1 MANKAVPYRYH
12 ILSIAIVTL
21 VSLVTSLALP
31 PRIFQK
37 YRYRIPVLQ
46 ATGNPDE
53 TDGESALL
61 QAIADLPQ
69 PNRDT
74 LAYLVLHLK
83 RVGEC
88 RDNKMSI
95 SNLAKILGPTVVGY
109 STADPSNEN
118 LMSEVDD

>member
-1 MANKAVPYRYH
+1 MF
-12 ILSIAIVTL
+12 IW
-21 VSLVTSLALP
+21 
-31 PRIFQK
+31 K
-37 YRYRIPVLQ
+37 YPNLCVQ

-53 TDGESALL
+53 TDGESALM

-83 RVGEC
+83 RVAEC

-118 LMSEVDD
+118 LMSEVG